1 MDDLILIRRIDK
13 NIKIVNMTNR
23 LLSEMGRCSNSG
35 HDKRV
40 FKLSVLEV
48 HVSYGKH
55 WKE

>member
-1 MDDLILIRRIDK
+1 MDDLILIRKIDK

-23 LLSEMGRCSNSG
+23 LLSEMGRCSNS
-35 HDKRV
+35 DKRV

>member
-13 NIKIVNMTNR
+13 NMKIVNMTNP
-23 LLSEMGRCSNSG
+23 LLSEMGRSSNS
-35 HDKRV
+35 DKRV

-48 HVSYGKH
+48 HVSYCKH

>member
-13 NIKIVNMTNR
+13 NIKIVNMPNR
-23 LLSEMGRCSNSG
+23 LLSEMACCTNS
-35 HDKRV
+35 DKTV

-48 HVSYGKH
+48 HVSYGEH